1 MGYTGFRT
9 MTRIL
14 IAEDDTRIAAN
25 IQALLAAESHAAVV
39 AHSGIE
45 GIQLLK
51 AGQFDLVITDLM
63 MEEGTGLDILE
74 WARTNAPGL
83 PVIICSSYARP
94 EALRSHLDG
103 LRSRILRKP
112 FETDELLR
120 VVGELL
126 QETGRAPGKGAP

>member
-1 MGYTGFRT
+1 

-14 IAEDDTRIAAN
+14 IVEDDTRISEK
-25 IQALLAAESHAAVV
+25 IQASLAAESHAAVLT
-39 AHSGIE
+39 HSGIE
-45 GIQLLK
+45 GIRLLK

-63 MEEGTGLDILE
+63 MEEGTGLDVLE
-74 WARTNAPGL
+74 WVRTNAPGL
-83 PVIICSSYARP
+83 PVLVCSSYTRP
-94 EALRSHLDG
+94 DALRPHLDG

-126 QETGRAPGKGAP
+126 RETGTAPGEGPP